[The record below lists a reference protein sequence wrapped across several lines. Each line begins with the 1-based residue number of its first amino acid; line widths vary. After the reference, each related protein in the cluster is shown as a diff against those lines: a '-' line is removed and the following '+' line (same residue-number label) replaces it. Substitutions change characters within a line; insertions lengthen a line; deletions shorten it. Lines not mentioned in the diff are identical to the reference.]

1 MDKNNNTK
9 HFIIGLLSGLLFIPV
24 IEELLNVIMAWIQV
38 LLLKPNKIVLKG
50 NKELSE
56 LQGNDADSPPPTCV
70 GFQIPHTDAEYYE
83 DDDDHYTS
91 HIPKEIFN
99 ICSKSKKLSLR

>member
-1 MDKNNNTK
+1 MPMDNKNNNTK

-24 IEELLNVIMAWIQV
+24 IEEFLNVIMAWIQV

-56 LQGNDADSPPPTCV
+56 LQSEDEPVQTNCI
-70 GFQIPHTDAEYYE
+70 GFQIPTDEEDEEYDE
-83 DDDDHYTS
+83 DYNDY
-91 HIPKEIFN
+91 
-99 ICSKSKKLSLR
+99 

>member
-24 IEELLNVIMAWIQV
+24 IEEFLNVIMAWIQV

-50 NKELSE
+50 NKDITE
-56 LQGNDADSPPPTCV
+56 LQSEEEPVQTSCIGFQVSSEEDAD
-70 GFQIPHTDAEYYE
+70 YY
-83 DDDDHYTS
+83 DDDDDYWSYT
-91 HIPKEIFN
+91 KN
-99 ICSKSKKLSLR
+99 INE

>member
-24 IEELLNVIMAWIQV
+24 IEEFLNVIMAWIQV

-50 NKELSE
+50 NKDIAE
-56 LQGNDADSPPPTCV
+56 LQSEEEPVQTSCI
-70 GFQIPHTDAEYYE
+70 GFQVSSEEDDDCYE
-83 DDDDHYTS
+83 DDDDY
-91 HIPKEIFN
+91 
-99 ICSKSKKLSLR
+99 

>member
-1 MDKNNNTK
+1 MDKNTNNNIK

-24 IEELLNVIMAWIQV
+24 IEEFLNVIMAWIQV

-56 LQGNDADSPPPTCV
+56 LQGEEPVQTSCI
-70 GFQIPHTDAEYYE
+70 GFQVSSEEDDDCYE
-83 DDDDHYTS
+83 DDNDY
-91 HIPKEIFN
+91 
-99 ICSKSKKLSLR
+99 

>member
-1 MDKNNNTK
+1 MDKNTNNNTK

-50 NKELSE
+50 NKDIAE
-56 LQGNDADSPPPTCV
+56 LQSEEEPVQTSCI
-70 GFQIPHTDAEYYE
+70 GFQVSSEE
-83 DDDDHYTS
+83 DDDYYDDDDDY
-91 HIPKEIFN
+91 
-99 ICSKSKKLSLR
+99 

>member
-1 MDKNNNTK
+1 MDKNNNIK

-24 IEELLNVIMAWIQV
+24 IEEFLNVIMAWIQV

-56 LQGNDADSPPPTCV
+56 LQGEEEPVQTSCI
-70 GFQIPHTDAEYYE
+70 GFQVSSEEDDDYYE
-83 DDDDHYTS
+83 DDGDY
-91 HIPKEIFN
+91 
-99 ICSKSKKLSLR
+99 

>member
-1 MDKNNNTK
+1 MPMDKNNNIN

-24 IEELLNVIMAWIQV
+24 IEEFLNVIMAWIQV

-56 LQGNDADSPPPTCV
+56 LQGNEDEYQQTNCV
-70 GFQIPHTDAEYYE
+70 GFQIPNEDEEYYE
-83 DDDDHYTS
+83 DDY
-91 HIPKEIFN
+91 
-99 ICSKSKKLSLR
+99 